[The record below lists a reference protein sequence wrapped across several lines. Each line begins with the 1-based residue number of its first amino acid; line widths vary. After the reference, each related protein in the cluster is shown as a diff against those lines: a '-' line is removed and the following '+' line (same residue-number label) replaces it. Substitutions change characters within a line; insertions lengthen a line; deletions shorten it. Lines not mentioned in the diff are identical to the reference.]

1 MTRLYDGAVPAG
13 GENDGTDDWTQFKEL
28 ESPHWEE
35 ADYGW
40 VDYL

>member
-13 GENDGTDDWTQFKEL
+13 GDNDSTTDWTQVKEL

-35 ADYGW
+35 ASNGW